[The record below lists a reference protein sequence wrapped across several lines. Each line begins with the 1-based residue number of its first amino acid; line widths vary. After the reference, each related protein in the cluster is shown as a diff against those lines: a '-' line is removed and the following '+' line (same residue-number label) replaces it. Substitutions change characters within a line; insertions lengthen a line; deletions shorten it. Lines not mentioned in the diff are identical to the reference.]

1 MPPGGPLPG
10 PGDESGRNLP
20 SVIDHLFKRWVGDPA
35 LFLAVFLMTA
45 FGVAMIYSAGV
56 LNIPSPIT
64 EGAWIRQIQWA
75 GIALV
80 AFTVIRQIGPRWFE
94 WIAVPGYVVSV
105 VLLVV
110 TLIWGTG
117 SGTAAGVN
125 SFLVIGPIQ
134 FQPSEL
140 AKLATILA
148 LARYLGTRS
157 EDPIALRALVAPVAI
172 VGVPLVLVILQP
184 DLGTALAF
192 VGILFAAL
200 FWAGTPITL
209 LLLLLTPGVALV
221 LSFDPRIWA
230 AFFVLLIGALYLY
243 RYRLSLVESLSVI
256 LANLVAGTIST
267 PLWNSLAPYQQ
278 NRILVYL
285 DPSVDPRGA
294 GYHVI
299 QSMVA
304 IGSGGPTGK
313 GFTAGTQKRF
323 DFLPEQ
329 HTDFIFSVIGEEL
342 GYLGTILTL
351 CLFAFILFRLVK
363 MAEGE
368 PDPFAG
374 LVIFGIFGAWLVH
387 IFVNVGMTVGMV
399 PVTGIPLPFVSYG
412 GTFLLMSWVAVA
424 LSARRAGED

>member
-1 MPPGGPLPG
+1 MGK
-10 PGDESGRNLP
+10 
-20 SVIDHLFKRWVGDPA
+20 LFKYWVGDPG
-35 LFLAVFLMTA
+35 LFLAVLVMTS

-56 LNIPSPIT
+56 LNIPSPVT
-64 EGAWIRQIQWA
+64 ESAWIRQAQWA
-75 GIALV
+75 VIALV
-80 AFTVIRQIGPRWFE
+80 AFILIRQIGPRWIE
-94 WIAVPGYVVSV
+94 WIAVPAYVVTV
-105 VLLVV
+105 VLLVI
-110 TLIWGTG
+110 TLIVGTG
-117 SGTAAGVN
+117 SGTAAGVK
-125 SFLVIGPIQ
+125 SFLDLGFIR

-148 LARYLGTRS
+148 LARYLGTRA
-157 EDPIALRALVAPVAI
+157 EDPVTLRALVTPAAI

-200 FWAGTPITL
+200 FWAGTPVGLLAL
-209 LLLLLTPGVALV
+209 LLSPGISLV

-230 AFFVLLIGALYLY
+230 ASFVLLIGALYLY
-243 RYRLSLVESLSVI
+243 RYRLFLVESLSVV
-256 LANLVAGTIST
+256 LANLAAGTIST
-267 PLWNSLAPYQQ
+267 PLWNSLADYQQ
-278 NRILVYL
+278 NRILVFL

-294 GYHVI
+294 GYHVV

-304 IGSGGPTGK
+304 IGSGGPMGK

-342 GYLGTILTL
+342 GYLGTLLTL
-351 CLFAFILFRLVK
+351 LLFAFILYRLVR

-368 PDPFAG
+368 ADPFAG

-387 IFVNVGMTVGMV
+387 VFVNVGMTVGMV

-424 LSARRAGED
+424 VAARLVGED

>member
-1 MPPGGPLPG
+1 MMG
-10 PGDESGRNLP
+10 N
-20 SVIDHLFKRWVGDPA
+20 LFKRWVGDPS
-35 LFLAVFLMTA
+35 LFLAVLLMTA
-45 FGVAMIYSAGV
+45 FGVAMIYSAGD

-64 EGAWIRQIQWA
+64 EGAWIRQAQWA
-75 GIALV
+75 AIALV
-80 AFTVIRQIGPRWFE
+80 AFTIIRQIGPRWFE
-94 WIAVPGYVVSV
+94 WVAVPAYVVSV
-105 VLLVV
+105 LLLVT
-110 TLIWGTG
+110 TLIVGTG
-117 SGTAAGVN
+117 SGTAAGVK
-125 SFLVIGPIQ
+125 SFLDLGPIR
-134 FQPSEL
+134 FQPSEF

-148 LARYLGTRS
+148 LARYLGTRR
-157 EDPIALRALVAPVAI
+157 EDPTTLRDLVLPAAI

-200 FWAGTPITL
+200 FWAGTPIGL
-209 LLLLLTPGVALV
+209 MALLLTPGIGLV

-230 AFFVLLIGALYLY
+230 TFFVILVGALYLN
-243 RYRLSLVESLSVI
+243 RYRLFLVESLSVV
-256 LANLVAGTIST
+256 LANLAAGTIST
-267 PLWNSLAPYQQ
+267 SLWNSLAEYQQ

-294 GYHVI
+294 GYHVV

-342 GYLGTILTL
+342 GYLGTVLTL
-351 CLFAFILFRLVK
+351 TLFAFILYRLVR

-387 IFVNVGMTVGMV
+387 IFVNTGMTVGMV

-412 GTFLLMSWVAVA
+412 GTFLLMSWVAVGVA
-424 LSARRAGED
+424 ARLAGEE

>member
-1 MPPGGPLPG
+1 MG
-10 PGDESGRNLP
+10 N
-20 SVIDHLFKRWVGDPA
+20 LFKRWVGDPA
-35 LFLAVFLMTA
+35 LFLAALVMTS
-45 FGVAMIYSAGV
+45 FGIAMIYSAGV

-64 EGAWIRQIQWA
+64 EGAWILQIQWA
-75 GIALV
+75 AISLV
-80 AFTVIRQIGPRWFE
+80 AFVVIRQIGPRWIE
-94 WIAVPGYVVSV
+94 WVAVPAYVLCVI
-105 VLLVV
+105 LLLA
-110 TLIWGTG
+110 TLFVGTG
-117 SGTAAGVN
+117 SGTAAGVR
-125 SFLVIGPIQ
+125 SFLEIGPIR

-140 AKLATILA
+140 AKLTTILA
-148 LARYLGTRS
+148 LARYLGTRP
-157 EDPIALRALVAPVAI
+157 EPATLRALVNPAAI
-172 VGVPLVLVILQP
+172 VGVPFVLVILQP

-200 FWAGTPITL
+200 FWAGTPIGL
-209 LLLLLTPGVALV
+209 LALLMSPGISLV

-230 AFFVLLIGALYLY
+230 AFFVFLVLALYLY
-243 RYRLSLVESLSVI
+243 RYRLFLVESLAVV
-256 LANLVAGTIST
+256 LASLAAGTIST
-267 PLWNSLAPYQQ
+267 PLWNSLADYQQ
-278 NRILVYL
+278 NRILVFL

-294 GYHVI
+294 GYHVV

-304 IGSGGPTGK
+304 IGSGGLTGN
-313 GFTAGTQKRF
+313 GFTEGTQKRF

-351 CLFAFILFRLVK
+351 LLFAVILYRLVR

-368 PDPFAG
+368 ADPFAG

-387 IFVNVGMTVGMV
+387 VFVNVGMTVGMV

-424 LSARRAGED
+424 VAARLVGED

>member
-1 MPPGGPLPG
+1 M
-10 PGDESGRNLP
+10 
-20 SVIDHLFKRWVGDPA
+20 GDPA
-35 LFLAVFLMTA
+35 LFLAVLLMTA

-56 LNIPSPIT
+56 LNIPSPVT
-64 EGAWIRQIQWA
+64 EGAWIRQAQWA
-75 GIALV
+75 AIALV
-80 AFTVIRQIGPRWFE
+80 SFTLIRLIGPRWFE
-94 WIAVPGYVVSV
+94 WIATPAYVVSV
-105 VLLVV
+105 LLLVI
-110 TLIWGTG
+110 TLIVGTG
-117 SGTAAGVN
+117 SGTAAGVK
-125 SFLVIGPIQ
+125 SFLDLGFIR
-134 FQPSEL
+134 FQPSEF

-148 LARYLGTRS
+148 LAKYLGTRP
-157 EDPIALRALVAPVAI
+157 EDPVTLRALVVPAAI

-200 FWAGTPITL
+200 FWAGTPVGLMAL
-209 LLLLLTPGVALV
+209 LLSPGISLV

-230 AFFVLLIGALYLY
+230 ASFVLLIGALYLY
-243 RYRLSLVESLSVI
+243 RYRLFLVESLSVI
-256 LANLVAGTIST
+256 LANLAAGTIST
-267 PLWNSLAPYQQ
+267 PLWNSLAEYQQ

-294 GYHVI
+294 GYHVV

-342 GYLGTILTL
+342 GYLGTLLTL
-351 CLFAFILFRLVK
+351 TLFAFILYRLVR

-368 PDPFAG
+368 ADPFAG
-374 LVIFGIFGAWLVH
+374 LVIFGIFGSWLVH
-387 IFVNVGMTVGMV
+387 IFVNIGMTVGMV

-412 GTFLLMSWVAVA
+412 GTFLLMSWVSLAVA
-424 LSARRAGED
+424 TRLSGEE

>member
-1 MPPGGPLPG
+1 MG
-10 PGDESGRNLP
+10 N
-20 SVIDHLFKRWVGDPA
+20 LFKRWVGDPA
-35 LFLAVFLMTA
+35 LFLAALVMTS
-45 FGVAMIYSAGV
+45 FGIAMIYSAGV

-64 EGAWIRQIQWA
+64 EGAWILQVQWTA
-75 GIALV
+75 ISLV
-80 AFTVIRQIGPRWFE
+80 AFVVICQIGPRWIE
-94 WIAVPGYVVSV
+94 WVAVPAYVLCVI
-105 VLLVV
+105 LLLA
-110 TLIWGTG
+110 TLFVGTG
-117 SGTAAGVN
+117 SGTAAGVR
-125 SFLVIGPIQ
+125 SFLEIGPIR

-140 AKLATILA
+140 AKLTTILA
-148 LARYLGTRS
+148 LARYLGARPEPAT
-157 EDPIALRALVAPVAI
+157 LRALVNPAAI
-172 VGVPLVLVILQP
+172 VGVPFVLVILQP

-200 FWAGTPITL
+200 FWAGTPIGL
-209 LLLLLTPGVALV
+209 LALLMSPGISLV

-230 AFFVLLIGALYLY
+230 AFFVFLVLALYLY
-243 RYRLSLVESLSVI
+243 RYRLFLVESLAVV
-256 LANLVAGTIST
+256 LASLAAGTIST
-267 PLWNSLAPYQQ
+267 PLWNSLADYQQ
-278 NRILVYL
+278 NRILVFL

-294 GYHVI
+294 GYHVV

-304 IGSGGPTGK
+304 IGSGGLTGN
-313 GFTAGTQKRF
+313 GFTEGTQKRF

-351 CLFAFILFRLVK
+351 LLFAVILYRLVR

-368 PDPFAG
+368 ADPFAG

-387 IFVNVGMTVGMV
+387 VFVNVGMTVGMV

-424 LSARRAGED
+424 VAARLVGED

>member
-1 MPPGGPLPG
+1 
-10 PGDESGRNLP
+10 
-20 SVIDHLFKRWVGDPA
+20 
-35 LFLAVFLMTA
+35 MTA

-64 EGAWIRQIQWA
+64 EGAWIRQAQWVA
-75 GIALV
+75 IALV
-80 AFTVIRQIGPRWFE
+80 SFTVIRQIGPGWFE
-94 WIAVPGYVVSV
+94 WVAVPAYVVSV
-105 VLLVV
+105 LLLVA

-117 SGTAAGVN
+117 SGTAAGVR
-125 SFLVIGPIQ
+125 SFLDIGFLR
-134 FQPSEL
+134 FQPSEF

-148 LARYLGTRS
+148 VARYLGTRT
-157 EDPIALRALVAPVAI
+157 EDPTTLRALVPPAAI

-192 VGILFAAL
+192 VGILFASL
-200 FWAGTPITL
+200 FWAGTPIGL
-209 LLLLLTPGVALV
+209 LALLLTPGIGLV
-221 LSFDPRIWA
+221 LSFDTRIWA
-230 AFFVLLIGALYLY
+230 AFFVILVGALYLY
-243 RYRLSLVESLSVI
+243 RYRLFLVESLSIV
-256 LANLVAGTIST
+256 LVNLVAGTIST
-267 PLWNSLAPYQQ
+267 PLWNSLAEYQQ

-285 DPSVDPRGA
+285 DRSVDPRGA
-294 GYHVI
+294 GYHIV

-342 GYLGTILTL
+342 GYLGTVLTL
-351 CLFAFILFRLVK
+351 SLFAFILYRLVRI
-363 MAEGE
+363 AEGE
-368 PDPFAG
+368 ADPFAG

-387 IFVNVGMTVGMV
+387 IFVNVGMTVGLV

-412 GTFLLMSWVAVA
+412 GTFLLMSWVSVA
-424 LSARRAGED
+424 MVAILSGED

>member
-1 MPPGGPLPG
+1 MI
-10 PGDESGRNLP
+10 GR
-20 SVIDHLFKRWVGDPA
+20 LFQRWVGDPS
-35 LFLAVFLMTA
+35 LFLAVLAMTA

-64 EGAWIRQIQWA
+64 EGAWIRQGQWA
-75 GIALV
+75 VIGLV
-80 AFTVIRQIGPRWFE
+80 SFTIIRLIGPRWFE
-94 WIAVPGYVVSV
+94 WVAVPAYVVC
-105 VLLVV
+105 VLLLVL
-110 TLIWGTG
+110 TLIVGTG
-117 SGTAAGVN
+117 SGTAAGVR
-125 SFLVIGPIQ
+125 SFLDLGFMR
-134 FQPSEL
+134 FQPSEF

-148 LARYLGTRS
+148 LARYLGSRT
-157 EDPIALRALVAPVAI
+157 EDPANVRALVFPAVI
-172 VGVPLVLVILQP
+172 VGVPLALVILQP

-200 FWAGTPITL
+200 FWAGTPIGLMAL
-209 LLLLLTPGVALV
+209 LLSPGISLV

-230 AFFVLLIGALYLY
+230 ASFVFLVGALYLY
-243 RYRLSLVESLSVI
+243 RYRLFLVESLSVI

-294 GYHVI
+294 GYHVV

-351 CLFAFILFRLVK
+351 SLFAFILYRLVK

-368 PDPFAG
+368 ADPFAG

-387 IFVNVGMTVGMV
+387 IFVNIGMTVGMV

-424 LSARRAGED
+424 VAAKLAGEE

>member
-1 MPPGGPLPG
+1 MG
-10 PGDESGRNLP
+10 NL
-20 SVIDHLFKRWVGDPA
+20 SKRWVGDPT
-35 LFLAVFLMTA
+35 LFLAALVMTS
-45 FGVAMIYSAGV
+45 FGIAMIYSAGV

-64 EGAWIRQIQWA
+64 EGAWILQIQWA
-75 GIALV
+75 AISLV
-80 AFTVIRQIGPRWFE
+80 AFVVICQIGPRWIE
-94 WIAVPGYVVSV
+94 WVAVPAYVLCVI
-105 VLLVV
+105 LLLA
-110 TLIWGTG
+110 TLFVGAG
-117 SGTAAGVN
+117 SGTAAGVR
-125 SFLVIGPIQ
+125 SFLEIGPIR

-140 AKLATILA
+140 AKLTTILA
-148 LARYLGTRS
+148 LARYLGTRP
-157 EDPIALRALVAPVAI
+157 EDPATLRALVNPAAI
-172 VGVPLVLVILQP
+172 VGVPFVLVILQP

-200 FWAGTPITL
+200 FWAGTPIGL
-209 LLLLLTPGVALV
+209 LALLMSPGISLV

-230 AFFVLLIGALYLY
+230 ASFVFLVFALYLY
-243 RYRLSLVESLSVI
+243 RYRLFLVESLAVV
-256 LANLVAGTIST
+256 LANLAAGTIST
-267 PLWNSLAPYQQ
+267 PLWDSLADYQQ
-278 NRILVYL
+278 NRILVFL

-294 GYHVI
+294 GYHVV

-304 IGSGGPTGK
+304 IGSGGLTGN
-313 GFTAGTQKRF
+313 GFTEGTQKRF

-351 CLFAFILFRLVK
+351 LLFAVILYRLVR

-368 PDPFAG
+368 ADPFAG

-387 IFVNVGMTVGMV
+387 VFVNVGMTVGMV

-424 LSARRAGED
+424 VAARLVGED

>member
-1 MPPGGPLPG
+1 MIV
-10 PGDESGRNLP
+10 N
-20 SVIDHLFKRWVGDPA
+20 LFKRWVGDPS
-35 LFLAVFLMTA
+35 LFLAVLLMTA
-45 FGVAMIYSAGV
+45 FGVAMIYSAGD

-64 EGAWIRQIQWA
+64 EGAWIRQAQWA
-75 GIALV
+75 AIALI
-80 AFTVIRQIGPRWFE
+80 AFTIIRQIDPRWFE
-94 WIAVPGYVVSV
+94 WIAVPAYVVSV
-105 VLLVV
+105 LLLVV
-110 TLIWGTG
+110 TLIVGTG
-117 SGTAAGVN
+117 SGTAAGVK
-125 SFLVIGPIQ
+125 SFLDLGPIR
-134 FQPSEL
+134 FQPSEF
-140 AKLATILA
+140 AKLATILV
-148 LARYLGTRS
+148 LARYLGTRR
-157 EDPIALRALVAPVAI
+157 EDPTTLRGLVPPTAI
-172 VGVPLVLVILQP
+172 VGLPLVLVILQP

-200 FWAGTPITL
+200 FWAGTPIGL
-209 LLLLLTPGVALV
+209 MALLLTPGIGLV

-230 AFFVLLIGALYLY
+230 AFFVILVGALYLY
-243 RYRLSLVESLSVI
+243 RYRLFLVESLSVV
-256 LANLVAGTIST
+256 LANLAAGTIST
-267 PLWNSLAPYQQ
+267 PLWNSLAEYQQ

-294 GYHVI
+294 GYHVV

-342 GYLGTILTL
+342 GYLGTVLTL
-351 CLFAFILFRLVK
+351 TLFALILYRLVR

-374 LVIFGIFGAWLVH
+374 LVIFGIFGAWLMH
-387 IFVNVGMTVGMV
+387 IFVNTGMTVGMV

-412 GTFLLMSWVAVA
+412 GTFLLMSWVAVGVA
-424 LSARRAGED
+424 ARLAGEE